1 MELDSKPPVEPTEQE
16 DEETLAAIE
25 RGIAEADAGRVA
37 PTEKVEEDASPV
49 DFTKSS
55 STMTH

>member
-1 MELDSKPPVEPTEQE
+1 MAKMELDSKPPVEPTEQE

-37 PTEKVEEDASPV
+37 PTEKVE